1 MGLLSRLGRGA
12 ARRAIKTG
20 DGLNA
25 LANYLMI
32 TGAVGGGVGG
42 PMGANMEQSAGGDPN
57 EGAIGGAR
65 AGAMMG
71 PLMGGALIG
80 SGATGNPLPAAIG
93 TVPYVLNVGS
103 AASQQRLERERRA
116 MEEEAIR
123 RALEMR
129 LAEMHGGGR

>member
-32 TGAVGGGVGG
+32 TGALGGGAGG
-42 PMGANMEQSAGGDPN
+42 LMGAYGEQAAGGDPN

-71 PLMGGALIG
+71 PLAATSIPLTMAAGPV
-80 SGATGNPLPAAIG
+80 GATPV
-93 TVPYVLNVGS
+93 VPYVLSVGS
-103 AASQQRLERERRA
+103 ESSRLRREREQRA

-123 RALEMR
+123 RAMEMR
-129 LAEMHGGGR
+129 LNGMHR

>member
-32 TGAVGGGVGG
+32 TGALGGGVGG
-42 PMGANMEQSAGGDPN
+42 LMGAYSEQAAGGDPN

-71 PLMGGALIG
+71 PLAATSIPLTMALG
-80 SGATGNPLPAAIG
+80 PAGATPI
-93 TVPYVLNVGS
+93 VPYALSVGS
-103 AASQQRLERERRA
+103 ESSRLRREREQRA

-123 RALEMR
+123 RAMEMR
-129 LAEMHGGGR
+129 LNGMHR